1 MSIMKRIRTGLE
13 ESIGNEVIGLDE
25 GDIFR
30 NKTHDKSKMEEIIK
44 KESQGDLN
52 KKISKEPPVGKESRN
67 NLFTKKKEK
76 SNAEN
81 KVKPMRSVENLESTL
96 IDIESVNN
104 PIINKSS
111 DNKYPVLQFL
121 NIPRR
126 IDVSGLATPDTI
138 ENVEFS
144 LSVPSGINPSEVEK
158 FLNSLQKDLSKL
170 YRKIAVREEEFDKL
184 LEETNRLQDKL
195 IEINQKRSMVESLSQ
210 DKTVVDKLKDEIVD
224 LKMKNASLQAEM
236 NKYAALKKELEE
248 MKAKEKAQKE
258 IKPPIA
264 KEKVKAKKTMP
275 TLSTDLFSQ
284 LADEIT
290 D

>member
-1 MSIMKRIRTGLE
+1 MSIMNRIRTGLE

-25 GDIFR
+25 DDIFR

-44 KESQGDLN
+44 KESPEDL
-52 KKISKEPPVGKESRN
+52 KKIKSKESSIGEEPKKNFFS
-67 NLFTKKKEK
+67 KKKEEK
-76 SNAEN
+76 PKAEK
-81 KVKPMRSVENLESTL
+81 KVKPMKSATNLESTL

-111 DNKYPVLQFL
+111 DSKYPVLQFL

-210 DKTVVDKLKDEIVD
+210 DKSVVDKLKDEIVD
-224 LKMKNASLQAEM
+224 LKMKNASLQAEV
-236 NKYAALKKELEE
+236 NKYSALKKELEE
-248 MKAKEKAQKE
+248 MKAKEKEKPLIVKE
-258 IKPPIA
+258 
-264 KEKVKAKKTMP
+264 EVKAKKTMP
-275 TLSTDLFSQ
+275 PLSKDLFSQ
-284 LADEIT
+284 LTDEII